1 MQNAHVSG
9 SSTTPALLPAP
20 FATSQVILTK
30 QEHIQLKQQANLWH
44 AMWKAAC
51 GREQKVLAKNASL
64 IAQHKVEIAGLNTQV
79 ADLKSELAHMKH
91 LLFGRKSEKTCSSSK
106 KSGNTTRPPSNRKR
120 GHQPGV
126 PGSGRHLHNNLPVVH
141 ESVDLPVDKQCCTVC
156 HRPFKSFFNDDSCD
170 VIEVEVKAHV
180 RRYHRRLYQKTCQC
194 PETPNITT
202 PPPPPRLINRGKLGI
217 SVWVELLLNKYA
229 YGIPINRQLESY
241 KTQGLELSQATISFG
256 LEAITPFFEPVAEA
270 TREFVASSDQWH
282 ADETRWITWAHETTG
297 SHKHW
302 LWVFLCDQAV
312 YFSIADSRAAVVP
325 ESVIGDGAGT
335 LVCDRYSAYKKLAN
349 DVVSIDLAF
358 CWAHVRRDFIDAQRG
373 DPELEK
379 WSATWVNRIGRL
391 YHLNS
396 QRLEMLDE
404 PEQLATQQLR
414 LEHQVEQIATQR
426 DQELNRPKLRV
437 RAKKV
442 LESLQNHWEGL
453 TRFVTNPGIPMDNN
467 AAEQALRTGVV
478 GRKNY
483 YGSGSVWSADIAA
496 FLFSVFMTL
505 KLWDINPKI
514 WLGAYL
520 EACAINGRKPPDELT
535 PYLPWLMS
543 EERLCEMRNHDPPKV

>member
-1 MQNAHVSG
+1 MQNTPISE
-9 SSTTPALLPAP
+9 SDTTPALIPAP

-30 QEHIQLKQQANLWH
+30 QEHIQLKQQANQWY

-51 GREQKVLAKNASL
+51 DREQKALAKNSAL
-64 IAQHKVEIAGLNTQV
+64 IAQHKTTTAELNAQIAE
-79 ADLKSELAHMKH
+79 LKSELAHMKH
-91 LLFGRKSEKTCSSSK
+91 MLFGHKSEKTSSSSK
-106 KSGNTTRPPSNRKR
+106 KSGNTTRPPSDRKR
-120 GHQPGV
+120 GHQPGA
-126 PGSGRHLHNNLPVVH
+126 PGNGRTLHNNLPVVH
-141 ESVDLPVDKQCCTVC
+141 ESVDLPENEQCCAIC
-156 HRPFKSFFNDDSCD
+156 HLPFNSFFNDDGCD

-180 RRYHRRLYQKTCQC
+180 RRYHRRHYQKTCQC
-194 PETPNITT
+194 PETPNITVA
-202 PPPPPRLINRGKLGI
+202 PPPPRLINKGKLGI

-241 KTQGLELSQATISFG
+241 KTQGLQLSPATISFG
-256 LEAITPFFEPVAEA
+256 QEAITPFFEPVAEA
-270 TREFVASSDQWH
+270 IREFVAKSDQWH
-282 ADETRWITWAHETTG
+282 ADETRWVTWAHETTG

-325 ESVIGDGAGT
+325 ESVIGDSAGT

-349 DVVSIDLAF
+349 DAVSIDLAF

-373 DPELEK
+373 NPELEK

-391 YHLNS
+391 YHLND
-396 QRLEMLDE
+396 QRLKVLDE
-404 PEQLATQQLR
+404 PEQFSVQQLQ
-414 LEHQVEQIATQR
+414 LEQQAEQMATQR
-426 DQELNRPKLRV
+426 DKELNRPKLPV

-442 LESLQNHWEGL
+442 LESLHNHWEGL
-453 TRFVTNPGIPMDNN
+453 IRFVANHSIPMDNN

-483 YGSGSVWSADIAA
+483 YGSGSAWSAELAA
-496 FLFSVFMTL
+496 FLFSIFMTL

-514 WLGAYL
+514 WLGSYL
-520 EACAINGRKPPDELT
+520 EACAENGRKPPDDLT